1 MMFRSI
7 KKLTNR
13 YWKTIAQYWSMGLGR
28 IYIELGTKHVKYPK
42 LANLLASKLAFLAS
56 LVCKKSVILQIS
68 PERKGCRMKLNFEGL
83 EMQK

>member
-56 LVCKKSVILQIS
+56 LVCKSVILQIS
-68 PERKGCRMKLNFEGL
+68 PERKAWRMELNFEDL
-83 EMQK
+83 EM

>member
-1 MMFRSI
+1 MFRSI

-56 LVCKKSVILQIS
+56 LVCKSVILQIS
-68 PERKGCRMKLNFEGL
+68 PERKAWRMELNFEGL
-83 EMQK
+83 EM